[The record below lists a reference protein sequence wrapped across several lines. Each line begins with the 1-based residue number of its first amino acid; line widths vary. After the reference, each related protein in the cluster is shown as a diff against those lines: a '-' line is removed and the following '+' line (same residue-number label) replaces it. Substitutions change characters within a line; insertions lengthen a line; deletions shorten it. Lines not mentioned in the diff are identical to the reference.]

1 MSNLLIVTIILL
13 FAAGSIMF
21 VLVRLSLINLPWGLA
36 NSKKGVPSL
45 KSNFYLPIKL
55 SKDILTTA
63 SLGYCWISKARS
75 EENVLSSITTDN
87 HVWGSYRP
95 DIYFGLK
102 TISASQSVS
111 TGIMWG
117 KDEGSRQFRHQTSQD
132 ELEKF
137 EWDFHNGKN
146 FGEEIMVDRENHVI
160 VNASFIYL
168 PSSVVTSLDKKAP
181 TWIQRIQLK
190 KLFTMNSNNIKKKI
204 NFAFYFGIE
213 SLNGREYDVTG
224 FRTITPGD
232 QTFVVGYSKV
242 SGYFAIH
249 YRVFDNADVSNSK
262 STASATINLI
272 KTKDVADGITYIV
285 DPSKLSR
292 QHQYDDEEEENDDN
306 DSHSK
311 NSNFFSLEFST
322 SEDERL
328 VEITYFDHLAVS
340 NMKDLET
347 LVTSKLVT
355 SVYSVSDVDNLLIQ
369 KKAELNDRFENT
381 FNLQKLEFSE
391 GEVSV
396 AKKAF
401 SSLLGGIGYFF
412 GKPRISDAADIDNDG
427 KQINQ
432 LNSEANR
439 VREELNQK
447 RLHQRLN
454 SHREYVALLTA
465 TPSRTSFPRGFLWDE
480 GFHQMLVVPWNP
492 RLTMNILTSW
502 LNNLHYFSTSLL
514 SQYNIRVDSA
524 GNDPYL
530 GGWIPREMILGEEAT
545 KRVPDEFVS
554 QRANIANPPTLF
566 LVFEHLLNKIVELQ
580 KIDCSSPAMK
590 ASKQCADVKYG
601 VYDRVGVNDLLEFFQ
616 KSYKPLSDWLNWYV
630 ISQAGS
636 STSQPGSFR
645 WRGRSFQEH
654 KLVSNTLASGLDDYP
669 RSPMPT
675 AEEYHL
681 DLYCWITKA
690 AIILGKVQTVLNI
703 TATTHPENFADYNDI
718 GSTMLSQLDTL
729 HWSADDHAYLDY
741 GLYDLANTGI
751 ILESAVRCQNPES
764 EKTVDVY
771 VPIAFNKQAL
781 PTESMCPADY
791 PLLTFHHKG
800 DDGKAMTRQR
810 LFYKRE
816 EMTNQLIP
824 HVGYN
829 NLYPFLLQLIS
840 PTSSQLS
847 DILSMIESPDI
858 FWTEYG
864 LRSISAADM
873 FYWKENGPGDRPYWR
888 GPIWINMNYLALQAL
903 NHYRNIKGPEQSR
916 CDSIYKELRKNV
928 IALITSEYEKTG
940 QFWEQYDDTK
950 GAGMRGHPFT
960 GWTSLLVNIMS
971 EMY

>member
-1 MSNLLIVTIILL
+1 MSNLIVLGIILL
-13 FAAGSIMF
+13 IAAGSIMF
-21 VLVRLSLINLPWGLA
+21 VLVRLSLITLPWDA
-36 NSKKGVPSL
+36 SKKGVDL
-45 KSNFYLPIKL
+45 NSNFYLPIKL
-55 SKDILTTA
+55 SKQTLTTA
-63 SLGYCWISKARS
+63 SLGYCWISKPRS
-75 EENVLSSITTDN
+75 EESVLSSITTN
-87 HVWGSYRP
+87 KHVWGSYRP

-137 EWDFHNGKN
+137 EWDFHNGKD
-146 FGEEIMVDRENHVI
+146 FGEEIMVDRDNQVL
-160 VNASFIYL
+160 VNASFVYL
-168 PSSVVTSLDKKAP
+168 PTAVASSLDKKSP

-190 KLFTMNSNNIKKKI
+190 KLYTMNSSNQKRI

-213 SLNGREYDVTG
+213 SLNGKDYDITG
-224 FRTITPGD
+224 FRTMTAGS
-232 QTFVVGYSKV
+232 QNFVIGHSKAT
-242 SGYFAIH
+242 GFFAVH
-249 YRVFDNADVSNSK
+249 YRVFDSAETSTQASVSAK
-262 STASATINLI
+262 INLI
-272 KTKDVADGITYIV
+272 NTKDVADGVTYIV
-285 DPSKLSR
+285 DPNKLSR
-292 QHQYDDEEEENDDN
+292 QRQYDDEEEDEDESGDN
-306 DSHSK
+306 NSK
-311 NSNFFSLEFST
+311 NSNFFSLEFGT
-322 SEDERL
+322 TEDQRY
-328 VEITYFDHLAVS
+328 VELSYFDHLTAS
-340 NMKDLET
+340 SMKDLESS
-347 LVTSKLVT
+347 VGKLVS
-355 SVYSVSDVDNLLIQ
+355 SVYSFSDIDALLIRE
-369 KKAELNDRFENT
+369 KAELNDQFEKT
-381 FNLQKLEFSE
+381 FKLQKLKFTDEQ
-391 GEVSV
+391 VSIS
-396 AKKAF
+396 KKAF
-401 SSLLGGIGYFF
+401 SSLLGGVGYFF
-412 GKPRISDAADIDNDG
+412 GKPRISDAADIDEDG
-427 KQINQ
+427 KQVNQ

-454 SHREYVALLTA
+454 SHREFVALLTA

-480 GFHQMLVVPWNP
+480 GFHQMLIVPWNP

-514 SQYNIRVDSA
+514 TQYNIRVDNA
-524 GNDPYL
+524 GKDPYL

-566 LVFEHLLNKIVELQ
+566 LVFEHLLNKLEELQ
-580 KIDCSSPAMK
+580 QTDCSTAATAGSN
-590 ASKQCADVKYG
+590 QCADVKYG
-601 VYDRVGVNDLLEFFQ
+601 VHDRVGANDLLEFFQ
-616 KSYKPLSDWLNWYV
+616 KSYKPLSDWLNWYF

-636 STSQPGSFR
+636 PTSQPGSFR

-675 AEEYHL
+675 SEEYHL

-690 AIILGKVQTVLNI
+690 TLILGKIQTALNI
-703 TATTHPENFADYNDI
+703 TAVSHPENYADYAEI
-718 GSTMLSQLDTL
+718 GSNMLGQLDAL
-729 HWSADDHAYLDY
+729 HWSAEDHAYLDF
-741 GLYDLANTGI
+741 GLYDPANTGV
-751 ILESAVRCQNPES
+751 ILESAVRCQRADS
-764 EKTVDVY
+764 DKTVDVY
-771 VPIAFNKQAL
+771 VPVAFNKQAL
-781 PTESMCPADY
+781 PTESLCPADY
-791 PLLTFHHKG
+791 PQLMFHHKG
-800 DDGKAMTRQR
+800 EDGRPMTRQR
-810 LFYKRE
+810 LFYKRD

-829 NLYPFLLQLIS
+829 NLYPFLLTLIS
-840 PTSSQLS
+840 PSSPQLS
-847 DILSMIESPDI
+847 DILSMIQSTDV

-864 LRSISAADM
+864 LRSISASDM

-903 NHYRNIKGPEQSR
+903 NHYRNIKGPEQAR
-916 CDSIYKELRKNV
+916 CESIYKELRTNL